1 VNDSTVINIFVYL
14 GGIFI
19 KRKTQTAVQILAFA
33 ESLARSSAVHRDPIF
48 DKPYFDR
55 YISAAR
61 AKLSEVEFTSA
72 WEAGSKMT
80 VDEAIEFALKA
91 MEEIQG

>member
-1 VNDSTVINIFVYL
+1 M
-14 GGIFI
+14 
-19 KRKTQTAVQILAFA
+19 
-33 ESLARSSAVHRDPIF
+33 HRDHTF

-55 YISAAR
+55 FLSAAR
-61 AKLSEVEFTSA
+61 AKLSEAEFTSA

-91 MEEIQG
+91 MEAIQG